1 MPIRLR
7 LPRAAQLRRGETFES
22 PEQLQKVIDPAC
34 LPPDLNGTGL
44 AYDDGAFASM
54 LHLKIHASGVG

>member
-1 MPIRLR
+1 MYKIMFCSDPHELLDDLLVI
-7 LPRAAQLRRGETFES
+7 ES
-22 PEQLQKVIDPAC
+22 LEQLQKVIDPAC

-54 LHLKIHASGVG
+54 LHIL